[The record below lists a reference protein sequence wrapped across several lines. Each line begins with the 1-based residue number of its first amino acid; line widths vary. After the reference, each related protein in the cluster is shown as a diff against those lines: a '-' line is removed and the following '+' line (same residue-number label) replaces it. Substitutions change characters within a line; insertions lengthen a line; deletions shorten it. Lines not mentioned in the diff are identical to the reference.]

1 MNSWKWTLAAGCAL
15 CLLLAGCRVQGDP
28 SSAQAGPTGS
38 GSIQD
43 DSQPEGTPGVG
54 NVVGGSDFAPVQG
67 DPVEESARGKAR
79 ITYNGNES
87 TVRYVTSV
95 SQLPPYQ
102 PLSQYDD
109 AFFQDHALVVVTE
122 SVPSGSMD
130 VEIDSI
136 RYTDTKNSVVLY
148 HSAPQDDQA
157 GTNDMATWLLWA
169 EVDRD
174 IQGAWM
180 VANPALASDAEKY

>member
-1 MNSWKWTLAAGCAL
+1 MNVWKGILAAGCAL
-15 CLLLAGCRVQGDP
+15 GLLLTGCGVQGNDP
-28 SSAQAGPTGS
+28 SAQATPAGS
-38 GSIQD
+38 GSIQEEL
-43 DSQPEGTPGVG
+43 QPQVTLGVEI
-54 NVVGGSDFAPVQG
+54 SAQG
-67 DPVEESARGKAR
+67 SARLS
-79 ITYNGNES
+79 YNGNES

-95 SQLPPYQ
+95 SELPSYQ

-122 SVPSGSMD
+122 SVSSGSVD
-130 VEIDSI
+130 VKIDSI
-136 RYTDTKNSVVLY
+136 CCTDTQNSVVLY

-174 IQGAWM
+174 IQGAWT
-180 VANPALASDAEKY
+180 VANPALTSDAETY

>member
-1 MNSWKWTLAAGCAL
+1 MNGWKWTLAAGCAL
-15 CLLLAGCRVQGDP
+15 CLLLTGCRVQGNDP
-28 SSAQAGPTGS
+28 SAQSTSAGS
-38 GSIQD
+38 SIQG

-54 NVVGGSDFAPVQG
+54 DVIGGSDFAPVQG
-67 DPVEESARGKAR
+67 DPVEESAQGKAR

-95 SQLPPYQ
+95 SELPSYQ
-102 PLSQYDD
+102 QLSQYDD

-122 SVPSGSMD
+122 SVSSGSVD
-130 VEIDSI
+130 VKIDSI

-148 HSAPQDDQA
+148 HSALQDDQA

-174 IQGAWM
+174 IQGAWT
-180 VANPALASDAEKY
+180 VANPALTSDAETY

>member
-1 MNSWKWTLAAGCAL
+1 MNVWKGILAAGCAL
-15 CLLLAGCRVQGDP
+15 GLLLTGCGVQGNDP
-28 SSAQAGPTGS
+28 SAQATPAGS
-38 GSIQD
+38 GSIQEEL
-43 DSQPEGTPGVG
+43 QPQITLGVG
-54 NVVGGSDFAPVQG
+54 DSALVQG
-67 DPVEESARGKAR
+67 EPVEISAQGSARL
-79 ITYNGNES
+79 TYNGNES

-95 SQLPPYQ
+95 SELPSYQ

-122 SVPSGSMD
+122 SVSSGSVD
-130 VEIDSI
+130 VKIDSI
-136 RYTDTKNSVVLY
+136 CCTDTQNGVVLY

-174 IQGAWM
+174 IQGAWT
-180 VANPALASDAEKY
+180 VANPALTSDAETY